1 MGNIVINNVTF
12 RVKKVLGDGNCFF
25 RCMQDSDANKLNLH
39 HESIRHLAVQEVGNN
54 KAVYAQQLTNIQRR
68 MEPIDD
74 RCTRMLNSGQFV
86 DSIEVSATSKTLNCD
101 IIVYDVQQDAL
112 KPVIRGNDRNENT
125 VQVYLMLSN
134 SSSDSK
140 CHFDLLEPI
149 SET

>member
-1 MGNIVINNVTF
+1 
-12 RVKKVLGDGNCFF
+12 
-25 RCMQDSDANKLNLH
+25 
-39 HESIRHLAVQEVGNN
+39 
-54 KAVYAQQLTNIQRR
+54 
-68 MEPIDD
+68 MEPIDN